1 MEITLGSRLKSAW
14 NAFMSRAP
22 TVPYASIG
30 TSYSY
35 RPDRVRFTR
44 GNDRSIITSVYNRIA
59 IDVSAVDIKHCRLDE
74 NDRYAED
81 MNSSLNLCFNL
92 EANIDQT
99 GRAFFQ
105 DVVMSMLDEGCV
117 AIVPTDTTAD
127 PNKTDSY
134 DILSMRVG
142 KVLDWYP
149 AHVKVRVY
157 NERTGNKEDII
168 VPKKTVAIIEN
179 PLYAVINEPNST
191 MQRLVRKLALMDVTD
206 EQTASGK
213 LDLIIQLPYVIKTEA
228 RRQQAEQRRK
238 DIEMQLAGSKY
249 GIAYTDG
256 TEHITQLNRSLE
268 NNLMKQVEYLTNLLF
283 SQLGMT
289 QTILDGTADDKTI
302 LNYYNRTIEPILS
315 AITGEMERKFLSKTA
330 RTQKQAIKF
339 FQDPFRLVPVND
351 IAEIADKFTRNEI
364 MTSNEIRQ
372 IVGMKPSDDP
382 KADML
387 VNSNLNQSEEE
398 IDYRNDNSSSSS
410 DNNGGENQNG

>member
-22 TVPYASIG
+22 TVPYTSIG

-59 IDVSAVDIKHCRLDE
+59 MDVSAVDIKHCRLDE
-74 NDRYAED
+74 NDRYEED
-81 MNSSLNLCFNL
+81 MDSSLNLCFNL

-134 DILSMRVG
+134 DILSIRVG

-289 QTILDGTADDKTI
+289 QTILDGTADDKTM

-315 AITGEMERKFLSKTA
+315 AITCEMERKFLSKTA

-339 FQDPFRLVPVND
+339 FRDPFRLVPVND

-372 IVGMKPSDDP
+372 KIGMKPSDDP

-398 IDYRNDNSSSSS
+398 IDYRNDNSFSSSG
-410 DNNGGENQNG
+410 NNGGENQNG